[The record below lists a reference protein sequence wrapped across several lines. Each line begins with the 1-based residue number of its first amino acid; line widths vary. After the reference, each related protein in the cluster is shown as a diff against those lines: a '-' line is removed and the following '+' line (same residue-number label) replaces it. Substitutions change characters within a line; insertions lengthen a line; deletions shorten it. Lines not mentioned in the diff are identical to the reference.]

1 MKVVNFGSTYQIYQD
16 DLKTYDELPAGTY
29 IVRFNPMSGFSLERS
44 TDYVNTEEKVYGEAN
59 GKTDKILKA
68 YNKMDSSLGLILS
81 GDKGIGKSLFIRLLG
96 EEVIKLGMPVIIVNR
111 AFQGIADFI
120 ESIDQEV
127 LVLFDEFEKVF
138 DKRKEGGESQDD
150 LLGLFDGMSQ
160 TKRLYAITVNE
171 LGRVSEYMINRPGR
185 FHYHLRFDYPDAS
198 GIREYLE
205 DKVELKYHA
214 EIANAVSFGNRVK
227 LNYDCLRAV
236 AFELNLGTTF
246 KEAIKDLNIL
256 NTKQE
261 PYKVVVQFKNHPT
274 LNTTCHL
281 DMFSPEDQSIDFY
294 NVSRDSVE
302 AVFNIVDVEFKPSGD
317 MVVPGGKVKLNLYD
331 DNDTYLNGQVET
343 VSLTITSKK
352 QNSLHYLV

>member
-44 TDYVNTEEKVYGEAN
+44 TDYVNAEEKIYGEAN

-68 YNKMDSSLGLILS
+68 YNKMDNSLGLILS

-96 EEVIKLGMPVIIVNR
+96 EEVIKLGMPVIVVNR
-111 AFQGIADFI
+111 AFKGIADFI

-138 DKRKEGGESQDD
+138 DKRKEGVESQDD

-171 LGRVSEYMINRPGR
+171 LNRVSEYMINRPGR
-185 FHYHLRFDYPDAS
+185 FHYHLRFDYPDSA

-205 DKVELKYHA
+205 DKVELEYHE

-261 PYKVVVQFKNHPT
+261 AYRISVQFENHPT
-274 LNTTCHL
+274 LNTTYHL
-281 DMFSPEDQSIDFY
+281 DMFAQEDQTIDFY
-294 NVSRDSVE
+294 DVARDGMEVS
-302 AVFNIVDVEFKPSGD
+302 FNITDVVFKPSGE
-317 MVVPGGKVKLNLYD
+317 MVVPGDKVKLKLYD
-331 DNDTYLNGQVET
+331 DNDTYVKGQVEP

-352 QNSLHYLV
+352 QNSLHYMV